1 VHDGD
6 VHLAVVA
13 EQLRAPVPG
22 GTGRYTAELLIAL
35 RATARIGDRITDWY
49 APGGA
54 RLDRLRQPL
63 VAELWRRGMG
73 PSPHADCVFAPTLLV
88 PPRRGRPLIATIHD
102 AVPWTHPETLT
113 ARGARWHREMA
124 ERVADTADVVLTPTA
139 SVARELATHISLPRV
154 EVIGEGVSE
163 AIRKVPPDADQRA
176 ARLELPDSFALAVG
190 TLEPRKGLDVAAA
203 ALGEA
208 DWPGLPLL
216 VAGPGGWGD
225 ALPAAADPSQI
236 RLLGRLADPDLATVY
251 SRADVLVM
259 ASRAEG
265 FGLPVLEAMSHGV
278 PVVISDAPA
287 LVEVAGGAAIVTPRG
302 DAPAL
307 AAAVS
312 RAVAE
317 REVWSK
323 AGLVRSKDFSWE
335 AAAVHL
341 WEICRNLAST

>member
-1 VHDGD
+1 VHDGL

-22 GTGRYTAELLIAL
+22 GTGRYTAELLGAL
-35 RATARIGDRITDWY
+35 RATAGMGERITDWY

-54 RLDRLRQPL
+54 RFDRIRQPL
-63 VAELWRRGMG
+63 LAELWRRGMG

-139 SVARELATHISLPRV
+139 AVARELATHISLPRV

-163 AIRKVPPDADQRA
+163 GIGTVPADA
-176 ARLELPDSFALAVG
+176 ARRASRLGLPDSFALAVG
-190 TLEPRKGLDVAAA
+190 TLEPRKGFDIVAAA
-203 ALGEA
+203 LSEKQ
-208 DWPGLPLL
+208 WPGLPLL
-216 VAGPGGWGD
+216 IAGPGGWGD
-225 ALPAAADPSQI
+225 ALPAAPDPSRI

-265 FGLPVLEAMSHGV
+265 FGLPVLEAMTHGV
-278 PVVISDAPA
+278 PVVISDVAA
-287 LVEVAGGAAIVTPRG
+287 MVEVAGGAAIVTPRG

-317 REVWSK
+317 REIWSK

-341 WEICRNLAST
+341 WEICRNLIST

>member
-1 VHDGD
+1 MGP

-22 GTGRYTAELLIAL
+22 GTGRYTAELLTAL
-35 RATARIGDRITDWY
+35 RATAGMGERITDWY
-49 APGGA
+49 APGGS
-54 RLDRLRQPL
+54 RLDPLRRPL
-63 VAELWRRGMG
+63 LAELWRRGMG
-73 PSPHADCVFAPTLLV
+73 PSPHADCVFAPTLLA

-102 AVPWTHPETLT
+102 AVPWTCPETLT
-113 ARGARWHREMA
+113 PRGARWHREMA
-124 ERVADTADVVLTPTA
+124 ERVADSADVVVTPTA
-139 SVARELATHISLPRV
+139 AVARELAAHVSLPRV
-154 EVIGEGVSE
+154 EVIGEGVG
-163 AIRKVPPDADQRA
+163 AGIRDVPPDAAERA
-176 ARLELPDSFALAVG
+176 ARLELPTSFALAVG

-203 ALGEA
+203 ALSEP
-208 DWPGLPLL
+208 DWPDLPLL
-216 VAGPGGWGD
+216 IAGPGGWGD
-225 ALPAAADPSQI
+225 ALAAAPDSSRI

-251 SRADVLVM
+251 SRAAVLVM

-265 FGLPVLEAMSHGV
+265 FGLPVLEAMTHGV
-278 PVVISDAPA
+278 PVVISDAAA

-307 AAAVS
+307 AAGVG

-317 REVWSK
+317 RDLWSK

-341 WEICRNLAST
+341 WEICRNLSPI

>member
-1 VHDGD
+1 

-22 GTGRYTAELLIAL
+22 GTGRYTAELLHAL
-35 RATARIGDRITDWY
+35 RATAGMRERITDWY
-49 APGGA
+49 APGG
-54 RLDRLRQPL
+54 RRFDRVRQPL
-63 VAELWRRGMG
+63 LAELWRRGMG

-88 PPRRGRPLIATIHD
+88 PPRRCRPLIATIHD
-102 AVPWTHPETLT
+102 TVPWTHPETLT

-124 ERVADTADVVLTPTA
+124 DRVAATADVVLTPTA
-139 SVARELATHISLPRV
+139 AVARELAAHVSLPRV

-163 AIRKVPPDADQRA
+163 RIRTAPPDAAQRA
-176 ARLELPDSFALAVG
+176 SRLGLPDSFALAVG
-190 TLEPRKGLDVAAA
+190 TLEPRKGLDIAAA
-203 ALGEA
+203 ALAEP

-216 VAGPGGWGD
+216 IAGPGGWGD
-225 ALPAAADPSQI
+225 ALPAAADRSRI
-236 RLLGRLADPDLATVY
+236 RLLGRLSDPDLATVY
-251 SRADVLVM
+251 SRAGVLVM

-287 LVEVAGGAAIVTPRG
+287 LVEVAGGAAIITPRG
-302 DAPAL
+302 DAQAL
-307 AAAVS
+307 AAGVS

-317 REVWSK
+317 RDVWSK

-335 AAAVHL
+335 SAALHL
-341 WEICRNLAST
+341 WEICRSLTST

>member
-1 VHDGD
+1 

-22 GTGRYTAELLIAL
+22 GTGRYTAEMLNAL
-35 RATARIGDRITDWY
+35 RSTAQRDDRVADWY

-54 RLDRLRQPL
+54 RLDRVRQPL
-63 VAELWRRGMG
+63 LAELWRRGLG
-73 PSPHADCVFAPTLLV
+73 PTPRADCVFAPTLFV
-88 PPRRGRPLIATIHD
+88 PPRRSHPLVATIHD

-113 ARGARWHREMA
+113 ARGARWHRMMA

-139 SVARELATHISLPRV
+139 AVARELAAHISLPRV
-154 EVIGEGVSE
+154 EVVGEGVN
-163 AIRKVPPDADQRA
+163 AAVAAVPADADERA
-176 ARLELPDSFALAVG
+176 RRLELPESFALAVG

-203 ALGEA
+203 AL
-208 DWPGLPLL
+208 DDKNWPGLPLL
-216 VAGPGGWGD
+216 IAGPGGWGD
-225 ALPAAADPSQI
+225 ALPGVTDRSRI
-236 RLLGRLADPDLATVY
+236 RLLGRLSDADLATVY

-265 FGLPVLEAMSHGV
+265 FGLPVLEAMTHGL

-287 LVEVAGGAAIVTPRG
+287 LVEVAGGAAVVTPRG
-302 DAPAL
+302 DAAQLAL
-307 AAAVS
+307 AVG
-312 RAVAE
+312 RALSE
-317 REVWSK
+317 REDWSR

-341 WEICRNLAST
+341 WEICRDLAPS